1 MCLRLCPR
9 LSEPGIDHMGLIRLK
24 VEATC
29 GLQVEAGDTVKKGD
43 KIGMD
48 FDFKS
53 WVVSPVAGKVKD
65 IHFDA
70 DDHSFVIEINEE
82 NGS

>member
-1 MCLRLCPR
+1 MSP
-9 LSEPGIDHMGLIRLK
+9 IKLK
-24 VEATC
+24 VEATS
-29 GLQVEAGDTVKKGD
+29 GLQVEAGDAVKKGD

-53 WVVSPVAGKVKD
+53 WVVSPVAGKVKG
-65 IHFDA
+65 IRFDA
-70 DDHSFVIEINEE
+70 DDHSFVVEINEE